1 MATLMVRW
9 RRVVAGALI
18 AFLGSIF
25 LIVAVI
31 SGYAFK
37 LGFEARGAPDP
48 ARINAFA
55 GSVAPVLGPL
65 SLALA
70 VLLTG
75 YWAARGAGSSSKQ
88 HGLLVG
94 VLAIVPTLMFVRVPN
109 LRALGNLALPVIAG
123 WVGGWL
129 AGRRTVNT
137 PLQPGSPAGAA

>member
-1 MATLMVRW
+1 MTSCTNAV
-9 RRVVAGALI
+9 
-18 AFLGSIF
+18 LGSIF
-25 LIVAVI
+25 LTVAVI
-31 SGYAFK
+31 TGYAFK

-88 HGLLVG
+88 HGLLVW
-94 VLAIVPTLMFVRVPN
+94 IVCAREIILFASR
-109 LRALGNLALPVIAG
+109 L
-123 WVGGWL
+123 
-129 AGRRTVNT
+129 
-137 PLQPGSPAGAA
+137 S